1 MEAGLN
7 STAAVMTFTRLD
19 FTGKCDLLPF
29 FGFSKAIFST
39 RLLATYNIQ
48 FHIRRLPATNC
59 NLCVCSG
66 GVLGPWCF
74 LFQVPFRSLR
84 CYPRPSVS
92 DPFSLIDFLPF
103 LAVTARLSVN
113 QTLSTKIR
121 IATSMG
127 FLAASSM
134 LREKIKENTVTT
146 SRQS

>member
-1 MEAGLN
+1 M
-7 STAAVMTFTRLD
+7 
-19 FTGKCDLLPF
+19 LLPF
-29 FGFSKAIFST
+29 FGFSKAKFST

-84 CYPRPSVS
+84 CYPRPSAS
-92 DPFSLIDFLPF
+92 DSFSLIDFHPF
-103 LAVTARLSVN
+103 LSVTARLSVN
-113 QTLSTKIR
+113 QTLSAKIR

-127 FLAASSM
+127 FHAT
-134 LREKIKENTVTT
+134 RRKENIFLTAGKANNTPSQPVENLKGCWLCG
-146 SRQS
+146 SASVGERSSL